1 MPNKTKHRN
10 RKNIK
15 KSTKKKCNNKRKTK
29 RRNRGGRYINS
40 GTYGHVYGEPRLLC
54 EDEDLSILTNK
65 HSAPYKEVSKIFRDD
80 EDADI
85 EFNSVEQLKTIMNK
99 EDLDELQ
106 EYCVL
111 PIRNCN
117 IKENIV
123 RIPPYNTENWRK
135 NIKKEY
141 NKTILDGY
149 TGLNGYQN
157 MITYR
162 QGGDN
167 LHEIFNKIHNEDD
180 CIYCLTK
187 LLSILKGI
195 QILQKYNI
203 IHGDLKSPNCI
214 AIDDTFKIIDMAD
227 VKEILS
233 SNDSKELPE
242 AFGYYTWPSISIYT
256 LFFDDEKM
264 KRYTPEKK
272 FKIDQPLL
280 NRLYHKQR
288 DFNTISYF
296 QEMNSQLRDCF
307 RDIDIGFSAVDLQKI
322 RSIGNEL
329 IAQKTFGIIDSIEN
343 NYDAKSDALKIINSI
358 NGRDTSKSESLN
370 AFLDKFN
377 TIFSSFDSEEEIKLD
392 LFKRIDIYSFGIMV
406 LYVIKK
412 FIVCLSKK
420 KELIIQDRLN
430 YIYDLYHF
438 VNVCC
443 CYQNEKVVS
452 IDDLVFVY
460 DKILDFIY
468 NVEDNDV
475 NNKKA
480 QQNILHILNAFGE
493 LPFHE

>member
-1 MPNKTKHRN
+1 
-10 RKNIK
+10 
-15 KSTKKKCNNKRKTK
+15 
-29 RRNRGGRYINS
+29 
-40 GTYGHVYGEPRLLC
+40 VYGEPRLLC
-54 EDEDLSILTNK
+54 DDEDLSILTDK
-65 HSAPYKEVSKIFRDD
+65 DSAPYKEVSKIFSDH
-80 EDADI
+80 EHADI
-85 EFNSVEQLKTIMNK
+85 EFNSIEQLKTIMNK

-123 RIPPYNTENWRK
+123 RMPPYNTENWRK
-135 NIKKEY
+135 NIRMKY
-141 NKTILDGY
+141 NIKILNGDS
-149 TGLNGYQN
+149 GLNGYQN

-167 LHEIFNKIHNEDD
+167 LHEIFNKIRNEDD

-227 VKEILS
+227 VKRIET
-233 SNDSKELPE
+233 SNDSKSLPN

-256 LFFDDEKM
+256 FFFDDEKM
-264 KRYTPEKK
+264 NFCKVKPEQK
-272 FKIDQPLL
+272 FKIDQTLL
-280 NRLYHKQR
+280 KRLYNSQY
-288 DFNTISYF
+288 DFNN
-296 QEMNSQLRDCF
+296 MNYYQNVNTHLRECF
-307 RDIDIGFSAVDLQKI
+307 RDINIGFNETDLTKIRDIGND
-322 RSIGNEL
+322 L

-343 NYDAKSDALKIINSI
+343 EYDAESDALKIINNI
-358 NGRDTSKSESLN
+358 NGSDTSKQESMN

-377 TIFSSFDSEEEIKLD
+377 TIFSSFDSEEEMKLD

-406 LYVIKK
+406 LYVIKQ
-412 FIVCLSKK
+412 FIVCLSRK
-420 KELIIQDRLN
+420 KELIIQDRLD

-443 CYQNEKVVS
+443 SQYEKVVN
-452 IDDLVFVY
+452 IDQLVFAY
-460 DKILDFIY
+460 DAILDFIY
-468 NVEDNDV
+468 NVEE
-475 NNKKA
+475 NKEKEENETK
-480 QQNILHILNAFGE
+480 NILTVFEE
-493 LPFHE
+493 LPYHE